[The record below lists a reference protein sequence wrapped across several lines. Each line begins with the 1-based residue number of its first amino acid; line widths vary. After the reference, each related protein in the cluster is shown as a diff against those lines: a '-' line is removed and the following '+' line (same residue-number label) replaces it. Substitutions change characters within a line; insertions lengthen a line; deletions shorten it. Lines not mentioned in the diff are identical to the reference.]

1 MDKIIDKFKSIEKIV
16 SQKKGNVKLLA
27 LFELEDNIHDRW
39 DVIISSKNLFPE
51 DIESLKFVV
60 NIIQR
65 VLTKKEILK
74 ISKVVLFD
82 PNDEFITK
90 IQKFLSNGKNPK
102 EFSEVEINGLMIKR
116 GFVIK
121 SPVTEDTTLKH
132 AEDLIR
138 YLIYTS
144 KPNKIKGSIDT
155 PSPEDVHLPFSG
167 NLEKN
172 DIEYTS
178 KYLN

>member
-1 MDKIIDKFKSIEKIV
+1 MDEVINKFNSIEKMI

-39 DVIISSKNLFPE
+39 DVIISSENLIAE

-60 NIIQR
+60 NIVQS

-82 PNDEFITK
+82 PNDDFIAK
-90 IQKFLSNGKNPK
+90 VQSFLDNSKNPK
-102 EFSEVEINGLMIKR
+102 EFSGVEINGLIIKR
-116 GFVIK
+116 GFVVK
-121 SPVTEDTTLKH
+121 SPIVEDTTSKQ

-138 YLIYTS
+138 YLLYAS
-144 KPNKIKGSIDT
+144 KPNKTKGFIDT
-155 PSPEDVHLPFSG
+155 PSIKDVHVPFS
-167 NLEKN
+167 